1 MLTLYRRHIKTCA
14 HRSEGRK
21 YRRCRYPIWVDGTV
35 KSIEVRQSLKERS
48 WEDAEI
54 QKQNLEQRLAHPG
67 EAANEV
73 EAITVERAWDDFA
86 CDAKARGLREPTL
99 NKYRYLRRQME
110 QFAKDRGLRYLFEFN
125 LDALRS
131 WRAEWPNKN
140 LSALKKLE
148 LVRCFFRFAH
158 DAGHIPDNPARK
170 VKSPKV
176 TQSQTLPFT
185 QGEMVRIMAALAKYA
200 DPASR
205 NGRKMRALV
214 LLLRCSGLRIG
225 DAVTLSSDR
234 ISADKLFLYTAKAG
248 TPVYLPL
255 APLVL
260 DALDAAANPTGPYY
274 FWTGE
279 SKPKTAI
286 SDWQCKL
293 KRLFQLAEVSNGHA
307 HRFRDTFAIGLLL
320 QGVALEQVSILL
332 AHSSI
337 RITERHYA
345 PWVRS
350 RQEQLEAEVRRT
362 WEALANESKGTS
374 EVHEKL
380 ERPN

>member
-1 MLTLYRRHIKTCA
+1 MLTIYRRHIKTCS
-14 HRSEGRK
+14 HRSQGRK
-21 YRRCRYPIWVDGTV
+21 YRRCRCPIWVDGSV

-48 WEDAEI
+48 WEEAEI
-54 QKQNLEQRLAHPG
+54 EKQKLEQRLAHP
-67 EAANEV
+67 EETANEV
-73 EAITVERAWDDFA
+73 EAITVGRAWDDFV

-110 QFAKDRGLRYLFEFN
+110 QFAKDQGIRYLREFN
-125 LDALRS
+125 LEALRS
-131 WRAEWPNKN
+131 WRAAWPNKS
-140 LSALKKLE
+140 LSALKKLG
-148 LVRCFFRFAH
+148 LVRCFFRSAH
-158 DAGHIPDNPARK
+158 DAGQIPDNPARK
-170 VKSPKV
+170 IKSPKV

-185 QGEMVRIMAALAKYA
+185 QDEMVRIMTALAKYA

-214 LLLRCSGLRIG
+214 LLLRYSGLRIG
-225 DAVTLSSDR
+225 DAVTLSHDR
-234 ISADKLFLYTAKAG
+234 ISGDKLFLYTAKAG

-260 DALDAAANPTGPYY
+260 GALDAAANPTGPYY

-279 SKPKTAI
+279 SKAKTAI

-293 KRLFQLAEVSNGHA
+293 KLLFELAEVSNGHA
-307 HRFRDTFAIGLLL
+307 HRFRDTFATGLLL
-320 QGVALEQVSILL
+320 QGVTLEQVSILL
-332 AHSSI
+332 GHSSI

-362 WEALANESKGTS
+362 WEAVANESKATP

-380 ERPN
+380 DRPN

>member
-1 MLTLYRRHIKTCA
+1 M
-14 HRSEGRK
+14 
-21 YRRCRYPIWVDGTV
+21 
-35 KSIEVRQSLKERS
+35 RQSLRERS
-48 WEDAEI
+48 WEDAE
-54 QKQNLEQRLAHPG
+54 LEMEKLKQRLLHPDK
-67 EAANEV
+67 AAQED
-73 EAITVERAWDDFA
+73 EAITVERAWDDFER
-86 CDAKARGLREPTL
+86 DAKARGLREPTL

-110 QFAKDRGLRYLFEFN
+110 QFAKDKGFRYLCEFN
-125 LDALRS
+125 LEALRS
-131 WRAEWPNKN
+131 WRATWPNKN

-158 DAGHIPDNPARK
+158 DAGQLPDNPARK
-170 VKSPKV
+170 VRSPKV

-185 QGEMVRIMAALAKYA
+185 QDEMVRIMAALNKYA

-205 NGRKMRALV
+205 NGRRMRALV
-214 LLLRCSGLRIG
+214 LLLRYSGLRIG
-225 DAVTLSSDR
+225 DAVTLSRDR
-234 ISADKLFLYTAKAG
+234 ISGDKLFLYTAKAG

-260 DALDAAANPTGPYY
+260 DALEAAANPTGSYY

-286 SDWQCKL
+286 SHWQCEL
-293 KRLFQLAEVSNGHA
+293 KRLFELAQVHNGHA

-320 QGVALEQVSILL
+320 QGVSLEKVSILL

-350 RQEQLEAEVRRT
+350 RQEQLEADVRRT

-374 EVHEKL
+374 EVRGKHDL
-380 ERPN
+380 PN

>member
-1 MLTLYRRHIKTCA
+1 MLTTYRRHVKTCA

-21 YRRCRYPIWVDGTV
+21 YRRCRCPIWVDGSV
-35 KSIEVRQSLKERS
+35 KSIEVRQSLKERT

-54 QKQNLEQRLAHPG
+54 EKQKLEQRLAHPQ
-67 EAANEV
+67 EAAQEL
-73 EAITVERAWDDFA
+73 EAITIERAWDDFVS
-86 CDAKARGLREPTL
+86 DANARGLREPTL

-110 QFAKDRGLRYLFEFN
+110 QFAKDQGIRYLCEFN
-125 LDALRS
+125 LEVLRA
-131 WRAEWPNKN
+131 WRTTWPNKN

-158 DAGHIPDNPARK
+158 DAGQIADNPARK
-170 VKSPKV
+170 VRSPKV

-185 QGEMVRIMAALAKYA
+185 QDEMVRIMAALAKYA

-214 LLLRCSGLRIG
+214 LLLRYSGLRIG
-225 DAVTLSSDR
+225 DAVTLSRDR
-234 ISADKLFLYTAKAG
+234 ITGDKLFLYTAKAG

-260 DALDAAANPTGPYY
+260 AALDAATNPTGPYY

-286 SDWQCKL
+286 SHWQCEL
-293 KRLFQLAEVSNGHA
+293 KRLFELAEVPTGHP
-307 HRFRDTFAIGLLL
+307 HRFRDTFATGLLL

-332 AHSSI
+332 GHSSI

-362 WEALANESKGTS
+362 WEAVANESKGTP
-374 EVHEKL
+374 EVHEKID
-380 ERPN
+380 RPN

>member
-1 MLTLYRRHIKTCA
+1 MLTLYRRHLKACP
-14 HRSEGRK
+14 HRNDGRK
-21 YRRCRYPIWVDGTV
+21 YRRCRCPIWVDGSV
-35 KSIEVRQSLKERS
+35 KSIEIRQSLKERS
-48 WEDAEI
+48 WEEAEI
-54 QKQNLEQRLAHPG
+54 EKQKLEQRLSHPE
-67 EAANEV
+67 EAAKEV
-73 EAITVERAWDDFA
+73 EAITVERAWEDFT
-86 CDAKARGLREPTL
+86 CDAQARGLREPTL

-110 QFAKDRGLRYLFEFN
+110 QFAKDQRIRYLCEFN
-125 LDALRS
+125 LEVLRA
-131 WRAEWPNKN
+131 WRATWPNKN

-158 DAGHIPDNPARK
+158 DAGQIPDNPARK
-170 VKSPKV
+170 VRSPKV

-185 QGEMVRIMAALAKYA
+185 QDEMVRIMAALNNYA
-200 DPASR
+200 DPRSR
-205 NGRKMRALV
+205 TGRKMRALV
-214 LLLRCSGLRIG
+214 LLLRYSGLRIG
-225 DAVTLSSDR
+225 DAVTLSRER
-234 ISADKLFLYTAKAG
+234 ITGDKLFLYTAKAG

-260 DALDAAANPTGPYY
+260 AALDAAASPTGPYY

-293 KRLFQLAEVSNGHA
+293 KRLFELAEVPNGHA
-307 HRFRDTFAIGLLL
+307 HRFRDTFATGLLL

-362 WEALANESKGTS
+362 WGDVLQETKGTPTAAQ
-374 EVHEKL
+374 
-380 ERPN
+380 ERTVN